1 MYLNTLKGY
10 ATPAYSV
17 WVNAF
22 VQKILLGLKL
32 QQGLFLEGFSQYT
45 STYRNGGEGF
55 PVKRSD
61 SLIEESSKGIISGD
75 FSVKYRMK
83 LISRHIRGD
92 FPAMQSKISYFYVF
106 QADRRNFSVY

>member
-32 QQGLFLEGFSQYT
+32 QQGLAFHSTLLRIEMGVKVFLLKGVIPKL
-45 STYRNGGEGF
+45 RNLAK
-55 PVKRSD
+55 V
-61 SLIEESSKGIISGD
+61 
-75 FSVKYRMK
+75 
-83 LISRHIRGD
+83 
-92 FPAMQSKISYFYVF
+92 
-106 QADRRNFSVY
+106 